1 MFIFFKITPY
11 ITDYNVL
18 WCVDDLSDEQRLAWQ
33 NNVAKVK
40 NNYEYWFNDVK
51 GCENNL
57 KYLEENK
64 HTMSQDKYL
73 AQKAEDEEFLRL
85 STRNMLQEERML
97 KRLYELGHTVTSS
110 STAGTTRNI
119 SEVSGS
125 NEQGPSKR

>member
-1 MFIFFKITPY
+1 MFILFKITPFL
-11 ITDYNVL
+11 TDDNVL
-18 WCVDDLSDEQRLAWQ
+18 WCVDGLSDEERLAWQ
-33 NNVAKVK
+33 NKVVK
-40 NNYEYWFNDVK
+40 VRNDYEYWLNDVK

-57 KYLEENK
+57 KYLEETK

-73 AQKAEDEEFLRL
+73 AQKADDEDALKL

-97 KRLYELGHTVTSS
+97 KRLHEQGNTVTSS
-110 STAGTTRNI
+110 STIGTTRNI